1 VGPAPLAHTTRMS
14 SPPARLAA
22 VLVLVAGAAGCLSAP
37 APDDEGIRIGL
48 ILSYTGYL
56 AANSINSERALVMA
70 VDAVNA
76 AGGIAGQPL
85 RIIEED
91 TRSNGNQVK
100 QVASKL
106 LEQDKVALFIGPD
119 TTDLV
124 TQLRTLLQGRTMMLP
139 SYATASDVEFK
150 PASWFVMGA
159 GISRVAC
166 EIMAQ
171 LRVDQRQRPVVIVN
185 PTGYTSSLS
194 WELGNTYGLKK
205 EVLPTDRAT
214 TAKNVEPIAN
224 LDADAFV
231 LAAFPS
237 SASSLIYALAA
248 TGRLQDPARWYL
260 LPTLHTPA
268 FLSTIP
274 KDTMNGVRGVSPG
287 TVAGA
292 GAFRSQFATRWLD
305 APLDDAYP
313 FYDAGIIS
321 ALALARAVAR
331 DGAIPTGTG
340 LSPHIVAVTATGGT
354 RIGWDEVGRGLDL
367 LAQGQEVEY
376 IGLTG
381 ALNFDPAGQAVSA
394 ANTNWWTING
404 AGFADL
410 PRVSD
415 CK

>member
-1 VGPAPLAHTTRMS
+1 VTRRQAPLL
-14 SPPARLAA
+14 PALAA
-22 VLVLVAGAAGCLSAP
+22 VVAAGAAGCLSAP
-37 APDDEGIRIGL
+37 GPDDEGVRIGL
-48 ILSYTGYL
+48 MLSYTGYL

-85 RIIEED
+85 RIIAED
-91 TRSNGNQVK
+91 TRSNGTQVK
-100 QVASKL
+100 EVARKL
-106 LEQDKVALFIGPD
+106 LEQDRVALFMGPD

-124 TQLRTLLQGRTMMLP
+124 TQLRTLLKGRTMMLP
-139 SYATASDVEFK
+139 SYATASDVEYK

-171 LRVDQRQRPVVIVN
+171 LRADHRQRPVVIVN

-205 EVLPTDRAT
+205 EVLPTDRAS
-214 TAKNVEPIAN
+214 TARNVEPIAN

-248 TGRLQDPARWYL
+248 TGRLQDPDRWYL
-260 LPTLHTPA
+260 APTLHTPA

-274 KDTMNGVRGVSPG
+274 KDAMNGVRGVSPG
-287 TVAGA
+287 TVAEA
-292 GAFRSQFATRWLD
+292 AAFRNQFAARWLD

-321 ALALARAVAR
+321 ALALARAMAR
-331 DGAIPTGTG
+331 DGAIPTDTA
-340 LSPHIVAVTATGGT
+340 LSPHIVAVTAPGGT
-354 RIGWDEVGRGLDL
+354 RIGWDEVGRGFEV
-367 LAQGQEVEY
+367 LASGKEVEY

-381 ALNFDPAGQAVSA
+381 ALDFDPSGQATSI
-394 ANTNWWTING
+394 ANTAWWTIG
-404 AGFADL
+404 AEGFADL
-410 PRVSD
+410 NRVSD

>member
-1 VGPAPLAHTTRMS
+1 VTVRAAALMLAVGA
-14 SPPARLAA
+14 
-22 VLVLVAGAAGCLSAP
+22 AAGCLSAP
-37 APDDEGIRIGL
+37 APDDEGVRIGL
-48 ILSYTGYL
+48 MLSYTGYL

-70 VDAVNA
+70 VDAANA

-85 RIIEED
+85 RLIEED

-100 QVASKL
+100 EVARKL
-106 LEQDKVALFIGPD
+106 LEQDQVALFIGPD

-124 TQLRTLLQGRTMMLP
+124 TQLRTLLQGRTMILP
-139 SYATASDVEFK
+139 SYATASDVEYK

-171 LRVDQRQRPVVIVN
+171 LRADHRTKPVVIVN
-185 PTGYTSSLS
+185 PTGYTSSVS
-194 WELGNTYGLKK
+194 WELGNSYGVKK
-205 EVLPTDRAT
+205 EVLPTDRAS
-214 TAKNVEPIAN
+214 TANNVEPIAN

-248 TGRLQDPARWYL
+248 TGRLQDPDRWYL

-268 FLSTIP
+268 FLNTIP
-274 KDTMNGVRGVSPG
+274 KDAMNGVHGVAPG

-292 GAFRSQFATRWLD
+292 ATFRAQFAARWLD

-340 LSPHIVAVTATGGT
+340 LSHHLVAVTAPGGT
-354 RIGWDEVGRGLDL
+354 RIGWDEVAKGFEL
-367 LAQGQEVEY
+367 LAAGQEVEY

-381 ALNFDPAGQAVSA
+381 SLNFDLSGQAVST
-394 ANTNWWTING
+394 ANTNWWTIG
-404 AGFADL
+404 RTGFGDL
-410 PRVSD
+410 TRVSD

>member
-1 VGPAPLAHTTRMS
+1 MS
-14 SPPARLAA
+14 SLSARLAA
-22 VLVLVAGAAGCLSAP
+22 VLLVATGAAGCLSVP
-37 APDDEGIRIGL
+37 GPDDDGVRIGL
-48 ILSYTGYL
+48 MLSYTGYL
-56 AANSINSERALVMA
+56 AATSINSERALVMA
-70 VDAVNA
+70 VDSVNA

-91 TRSNGNQVK
+91 TRSDGNHLK
-100 QVASKL
+100 EVAGKL
-106 LEQDKVALFIGPD
+106 LEQDKVALLIGPD

-124 TQLRTLLQGRTMMLP
+124 TQLRTLLQARTIILP
-139 SYATASDVEFK
+139 SYSTASDVEYK

-171 LRVDQRQRPVVIVN
+171 LAADHRRNPVVIVN
-185 PTGYTSSLS
+185 PTGYTSSVS

-205 EVLPTDRAT
+205 AVLPTERAS
-214 TAKNVEPIAN
+214 TAENVEPIAT

-248 TGRLQDPARWYL
+248 TGRLQDPDRWYL

-268 FLSTIP
+268 FLDTIP
-274 KDTMNGVRGVSPG
+274 KDAMNGVRGVSPG

-292 GAFRSQFATRWLD
+292 GSFRSQFAARWLD

-321 ALALARAVAR
+321 ALAMARAMAR
-331 DGAIPTGTG
+331 EGAIPTGTG
-340 LSPHIVAVTATGGT
+340 LSAHIVAVTAQGGT
-354 RIGWDEVGRGLDL
+354 RIGWDQVGHGMEL
-367 LAQGQEVEY
+367 LAAGQEVEY

-381 ALNFDPAGQAVSA
+381 ALNFDLRGQTSST
-394 ANTNWWTING
+394 ANTNWWTIG
-404 AGFADL
+404 ASGFADL
-410 PRVSD
+410 NRVSD

>member
-1 VGPAPLAHTTRMS
+1 MRSRALPLA
-14 SPPARLAA
+14 AA
-22 VLVLVAGAAGCLSAP
+22 VLAAAGAAGCLSVP
-37 APDDEGIRIGL
+37 APDDEGVRIGL
-48 ILSYTGYL
+48 MLSYTGYL

-85 RIIEED
+85 RLIPED
-91 TRSNGNQVK
+91 TRSNANQVK
-100 QVASKL
+100 DVARKL
-106 LEQDKVALFIGPD
+106 LEQDRVALFIGPD

-124 TQLRTLLQGRTMMLP
+124 TQVRTLLQGRTMLLP
-139 SYATASDVEFK
+139 SYATASDVEYK

-171 LRVDQRQRPVVIVN
+171 LRADHREKAVVIVN

-205 EVLPTDRAT
+205 EVLPTERAST
-214 TAKNVEPIAN
+214 PSNVEPIAN

-231 LAAFPS
+231 LAAFPT

-248 TGRLQDPARWYL
+248 TGRLQDPDRWYL

-274 KDTMNGVRGVSPG
+274 KDAMNGVRGVSPG

-292 GAFRSQFATRWLD
+292 GGFRAQFAARWLD

-321 ALALARAVAR
+321 ALALARAMAH

-340 LSPHIVAVTATGGT
+340 LSVHIVAVTAHGGT
-354 RIGWDEVGRGLDL
+354 RIGWDEVGHGLEI
-367 LAQGQEVEY
+367 LANGGEVEY
-376 IGLTG
+376 TGLTG
-381 ALNFDPAGQAVSA
+381 ALNYDLSGQAVSA
-394 ANTNWWTING
+394 ANTNWWTIG
-404 AGFADL
+404 PAGFSDL